1 MDETK
6 ITEVRKGEKGVR
18 IHTLNIILI
27 LIACVLYILLFY
39 ATVRV
44 SDKYEAALSATN
56 DYIECEK
63 DAALVSDG
71 SDYLTEQVQLYAVTM
86 DTQYAKAYFEEVDTT
101 QRREKALHELK
112 QHPVE
117 TTAFE
122 FLEIAMKNSNNLME
136 RELYSMKLISTA
148 QGYDMQELSKRLQET
163 ELSAADKRLSKSNMI
178 EKGRK
183 MVFGS
188 HYQGAK
194 ASIEGNISYFL
205 NSVVKDTK
213 ENQKA
218 SRAALKR
225 TMTQQRIL
233 IALLCLQTI
242 ITFMIIRTWV
252 IKPLKAYTDSIR
264 DKNLLE
270 KAGTYEFQRLAEAYN
285 NIYQVNEASQALLRH
300 RANRDSL
307 TGIMDRD
314 SFDQLREH
322 LKVTPKPIALLII
335 DVDKFEEI
343 SDTYGKEAGAEIL
356 KKVARLLEK
365 SFRTTDLP
373 ARIGRDE
380 FAVVL
385 TDMVPSLKS
394 VIRNKVNA
402 MNKMLQNP
410 GDDLPSVTLSA
421 GVAFSKEG
429 FSDSLFKEADLALDY
444 VKDHGRCGC
453 NFYGDHEEVYVQK

>member
-6 ITEVRKGEKGVR
+6 ITEVQKGKKEIR

-27 LIACVLYILLFY
+27 LIACALYILLFY

-56 DYIECEK
+56 DYIACEK
-63 DAALVSDG
+63 DAALVSAG

-86 DTQYAKAYFEEVDTT
+86 EPRYAKSYFEEVNITK
-101 QRREKALHELK
+101 RREKALGELK
-112 QHPVE
+112 EHPVGK
-117 TTAFE
+117 TAFE
-122 FLEIAMKNSNNLME
+122 FLEIALKNSNNLME
-136 RELYSMKLISTA
+136 REIYSMKLISTA
-148 QGYDMQELSKRLQET
+148 QGYAAEELPREVQET
-163 ELSAADKRLSKSNMI
+163 ELSPADKRLSKAAMI

-183 MVFGS
+183 LVFGS

-194 ASIEGNISYFL
+194 SSIEGNISYFL
-205 NSVVKDTK
+205 NTVVKDTK
-213 ENQKA
+213 DNQKA

-233 IALLCLQTI
+233 IALLCIQTI
-242 ITFMIIRTWV
+242 ITFMLIRILV
-252 IKPLKAYTDSIR
+252 IKPLKTYTDSIR
-264 DKNLLE
+264 AKETLE
-270 KAGTYEFQRLAEAYN
+270 KTGTYEFQRLAEAYN
-285 NIYQVNEASQALLRH
+285 TIYQVNEASQALLRH

-314 SFDQLREH
+314 SFDELRKH

-335 DVDKFEEI
+335 DVDKFEDI
-343 SDTYGKEAGAEIL
+343 SDAYSKEEAAEIL

-410 GDDLPSVTLSA
+410 GDGLPSVTLSA
-421 GVAFSKEG
+421 GASFSKEG
-429 FSDSLFKEADLALDY
+429 FSDSLFKEADLALNY
-444 VKDHGRCGC
+444 VKAHGRCGC
-453 NFYGDHEEVYVQK
+453 NFYGDHEETHAQK

>member
-1 MDETK
+1 MDETRK
-6 ITEVRKGEKGVR
+6 TEVQKGEKGVR
-18 IHTLNIILI
+18 IHAINVILI

-63 DAALVSDG
+63 NAALVSDG
-71 SDYLTEQVQLYAVTM
+71 SDYLTEQVQLYAVTL
-86 DTQYAKAYFEEVDTT
+86 DPQYATAYFEEVNTT
-101 QRREKALHELK
+101 QRREKALNELK
-112 QHPVE
+112 KYPVGK
-117 TTAFE
+117 TALE
-122 FLEIAMKNSNNLME
+122 FLEIAMENSNNLME
-136 RELYSMKLISTA
+136 REIYSMKLISTA
-148 QGYDMQELSKRLQET
+148 QKYDAQGLPEEVQAV

-183 MVFGS
+183 LVFGS

-194 ASIEGNISYFL
+194 ISIEGNIAYFL
-205 NSVVKDTK
+205 NTVVKDTK
-213 ENQKA
+213 EHQQD

-225 TMTQQRIL
+225 TMTRQRIL
-233 IALLCLQTI
+233 IALLCIQTI
-242 ITFMIIRTWV
+242 ITFMLIRV
-252 IKPLKAYTDSIR
+252 LIIKPLNIYTDSIR
-264 DKNLLE
+264 QKKTLE
-270 KAGTYEFQRLAEAYN
+270 KAGTYEFQCLAEAYN
-285 NIYQVNEASQALLRH
+285 NIYQVNEANQALLRH

-314 SFDQLREH
+314 SFDELRNH

-335 DVDKFEEI
+335 DVDKFEDI
-343 SDTYGKEAGAEIL
+343 SDTYSKEVGAEIL

-380 FAVVL
+380 FAVIL

-444 VKDHGRCGC
+444 VKEHGRCGC
-453 NFYGDHEEVYVQK
+453 NFYGDHEDIYVQK